1 MDNCYFSRMK
11 VFLAFGFSC
20 CFMLGFGQEK
30 EQLEMPAQL
39 NPIKVEW
46 PVVEFPKVINPN
58 KPIEF
63 IGCFFSI
70 RGSIELPPEKLRQTK
85 VILTGLPSMYGGD
98 FVLLNVTTEL
108 GWYKTGLK
116 YRY

>member
-1 MDNCYFSRMK
+1 MK

-20 CFMLGFGQEK
+20 CFLLGFGQER

-46 PVVEFPKVINPN
+46 PVVEFSKVINPN

-63 IGCFFSI
+63 IGCFIFC
-70 RGSIELPPEKLRQTK
+70 GSIELPPEKLRQTK
-85 VILTGLPSMYGGD
+85 VILTGLPSRYGGD
-98 FVLLNVTTEL
+98 FVLLNITTEL
-108 GWYKTGLK
+108 GWYGTSSRRRSK
-116 YRY
+116 Y